1 MALNHIY
8 DELDKDRS
16 PDKFVYGVIQN
27 QQTSLYQVWYKFG
40 NTKLSSEKSDIY
52 FLTAHANPKDA
63 YDTMHK
69 LTLIDQNSKP
79 IKCHEDLLKIAD
91 SFPSD
96 ETPSPV
102 SENELQALRDFIV

>member
-1 MALNHIY
+1 MAANYIY
-8 DELDKDRS
+8 YELDKDRS
-16 PDKFVYGVIQN
+16 PDQFVYGVIQN

-40 NTKLSSEKSDIY
+40 SSEIY
-52 FLTAHANPKDA
+52 FLTAHVNPKDA

-69 LTLIDQNSKP
+69 LTLIDQNSKQ
-79 IKCHEDLLKIAD
+79 IKCHEDLLKIAE

-96 ETPSPV
+96 EKPSPV